1 VLVGVETVSGGEKEM
16 YYKDAREGFAGDI
29 PIGKK
34 RQSSNL
40 IAWVTL

>member
-1 VLVGVETVSGGEKEM
+1 VLVGVETVRGGEKEM
-16 YYKDAREGFAGDI
+16 YYKSIRMPGEEFAGDI

-40 IAWVTL
+40 IV